1 VKLDGSGW
9 VAARALGGSNRAVTD
24 DYAFAQTSPV
34 YIVRDGRQFVSAK
47 DAQFLDQML
56 TALWR
61 RMESRRFVSPAEKE
75 KVAAAVEQAHKVY
88 RDRAAQDGLR

>member
-1 VKLDGSGW
+1 
-9 VAARALGGSNRAVTD
+9 
-24 DYAFAQTSPV
+24 
-34 YIVRDGRQFVSAK
+34 
-47 DAQFLDQML
+47 ML

-88 RDRAAQDGLR
+88 RDRAARAGVR